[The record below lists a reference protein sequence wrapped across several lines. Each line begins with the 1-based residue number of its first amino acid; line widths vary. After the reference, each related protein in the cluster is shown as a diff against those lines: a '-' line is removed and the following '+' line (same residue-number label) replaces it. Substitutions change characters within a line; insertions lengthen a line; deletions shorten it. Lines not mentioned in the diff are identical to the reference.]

1 MWFRILCDCI
11 QWLNMH
17 IAFAASYPIFVD
29 FQKNF
34 AGKIID
40 PTYLIKLEIIG
51 KGENSHSVIRVAC
64 ILKIFI

>member
-1 MWFRILCDCI
+1 
-11 QWLNMH
+11 MH
-17 IAFAASYPIFVD
+17 IAFTASYPIFVD

-51 KGENSHSVIRVAC
+51 KGENSHSVIVTVSAKTLHVSVR
-64 ILKIFI
+64 ILHGVT